1 MRLLTFLC
9 PSFSWTPFSKTLADA
24 DDAPVARRVE
34 EAVVAFLHV
43 EVRDVIGE
51 RSRALRHVVKHV
63 KWVAGKRQLRRV
75 VLHSFTHLGGDTAP
89 AADARA
95 FLDEVEAR
103 LAGADFDVDQTP
115 FGWFCSW
122 ELSVYGESI
131 ARVYKET

>member
-9 PSFSWTPFSKTLADA
+9 PSFAWTPFSRTLPDA
-24 DDAPVARRVE
+24 DDSPVARRVE
-34 EAVVAFLHV
+34 EVVVAFLHV
-43 EVRDVIGE
+43 EARDVTDE
-51 RSRALRHVVKHV
+51 RARALRHVVKHI

-89 AADARA
+89 SSDARA
-95 FLDEVEAR
+95 FLDEIEAR
-103 LAGADFDVDQTP
+103 LAGADFEVDQTP

-122 ELSVYGESI
+122 DLSVYGESV